1 MPRRLGIGTGLTRIP
16 SPTGG
21 GGGGGI
27 TPKAPD
33 EVAQLSTWFDPADL
47 TAYTLN
53 GVAVRELRSQ
63 VGGTF
68 PLSYPGSDTSA
79 PSIVWLG
86 DKTALSFDGGNDYL
100 LCNQK
105 LAPEHVV
112 GSDDFTVM
120 AVIRTVN
127 PDFAPLVNFGAI
139 DGRYSLRIQPAGEV
153 GFFIGPDTGA
163 TARTA
168 TAAGQGIANDGLV
181 HVVTGQRVNSE
192 DNLKVYLDG
201 ELIATETQN
210 GVGSLDPS
218 STAGRIQNLL
228 INVSPAGAGVT
239 NYHQSIHGDVVIFKG
254 TVSDADR
261 RAVEEFL
268 LQKYRPVPLQISDI
282 SFWLDATNSG
292 TIDATSGVA
301 VWVSQIGSEV
311 VMEQTTTNARP
322 SLITEGDLS
331 WIRFA
336 TNDYL
341 TSGGGSEAEEA
352 INFGADEFT
361 ITTVVRT
368 SSVVLDLSVLN
379 KGNSGRYLLRINDT
393 AAGSV
398 APFISDGTDVAFA
411 QGSGDVSVNDGNPH
425 VLTMI
430 RDNVANLLRIRLDG
444 VEVDTV
450 DCSAVGD
457 IDDTSA
463 TAQEGKLLLGATA
476 NGAALVGYYNG
487 DIGEVIFYKKKLD
500 AEELSLIEDHLSTKW
515 GVA

>member
-1 MPRRLGIGTGLTRIP
+1 MPRRLGIGTGLNRIP

-21 GGGGGI
+21 GGGGEI
-27 TPKAPD
+27 IPKAPD
-33 EVAQLSTWFDPADL
+33 EVAQLSTWFDPADQ
-47 TAYTLN
+47 TAYTLS

-68 PLSYPGSDTSA
+68 PLSYPGNDALA

-86 DKTALSFDGGNDYL
+86 DKTALSFDGANDYL

-105 LAPEHVV
+105 NPSEQTV
-112 GSDDFTVM
+112 GAGDFTVM
-120 AVIRTVN
+120 AVIRTLN
-127 PDFAPLVNFGAI
+127 PDFAPIVNLGAV
-139 DGRYSLRIQPAGEV
+139 DGRYSIRLQPAGEV
-153 GFFIGPDTGA
+153 GFFIGPDSGA

-168 TAAGQGIANDGLV
+168 TAAGQGVANDGLV
-181 HVVTGQRVNSE
+181 HVVTGQRVNAE

-210 GVGSLDPS
+210 GVGSLDAT

-228 INVSPAGAGVT
+228 INVSPAGAGIA
-239 NYHQSIHGDVVIFKG
+239 NYHQTIHGDIVIFKG
-254 TVSDADR
+254 TVSDSDR

-282 SFWLDATNSG
+282 SFWLDATNAG
-292 TIDATSGVA
+292 TIDATSGVS

-311 VMEQTTTNARP
+311 VMAQTTTNARP
-322 SLITEGDLS
+322 TLVTEGDLS
-331 WIRFA
+331 WVRFA
-336 TNDYL
+336 SNDYM
-341 TSGGGSEAEEA
+341 TSGGGSETADA

-411 QGSGDVSVNDGNPH
+411 QGSGNVSVNDGNPH
-425 VLTMI
+425 VLTMV

-450 DCSAVGD
+450 DCSAIGD
-457 IDDTSA
+457 IDDSSA
-463 TAQEGKLLLGATA
+463 SAQEGKLLLGATA
-476 NGAALVGYYNG
+476 NNAALVGYYNG

-500 AEELSLIEDHLSTKW
+500 ASELELIEGHLSTKW
-515 GVA
+515 GVS